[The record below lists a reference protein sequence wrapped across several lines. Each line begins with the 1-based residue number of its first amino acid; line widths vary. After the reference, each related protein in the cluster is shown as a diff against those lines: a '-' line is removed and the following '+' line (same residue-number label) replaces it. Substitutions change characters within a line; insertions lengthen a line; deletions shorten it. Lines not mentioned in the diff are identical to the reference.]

1 MRILFV
7 TSTRIGD
14 AVLTTGLLG
23 YLISRYPKARIT
35 VACGV
40 AAAPL
45 FEAAPGVERVIV
57 LVKRK
62 WAGHWFDLWRYA
74 IRVWWGWGMVVDLRG
89 SLIAYFL
96 LARRR
101 RVYWGETGGKH
112 RLLALTRVL
121 RLSVPPAPRIWTTP
135 AQEDEAAR
143 RIPEGG
149 PVLALGPTA
158 NWRGKIWRAEN
169 FVALAERLTAPDG
182 ILPGARIAIFG
193 AANEREIARPV
204 IEAVPEDRRI
214 DLVGGIDL
222 MTAAAALK
230 RCALYVGND
239 SGLMH
244 LAAAAR
250 IPTLGLFGPSRSE
263 IYAPWGDRTAVAR
276 TAIPYEDLFPPDYD
290 HRTTDSLM
298 DSLSVEAAEAAAVAL
313 WERCLADDAWDDLED
328 FEDAEE
334 GPA

>member
-1 MRILFV
+1 VRILFV
-7 TSTRIGD
+7 TATRIGD

-23 YLISRYPKARIT
+23 HLIDRYPNARIT

-62 WAGHWFDLWRYA
+62 WAGHWFDLWRDA
-74 IRVWWGWGMVVDLRG
+74 IRVWWGWSMVIDLRG
-89 SLIAYFL
+89 SLISYFL
-96 LARRR
+96 LARKRK
-101 RVYWGETGGKH
+101 VYWGETGERH
-112 RLLALTRVL
+112 RLIALARVL
-121 RLSVPPAPRIWTTP
+121 RLPEPPAPRVWTTP
-135 AQEDEAAR
+135 AQEAEAAR
-143 RIPEGG
+143 RIPEDG

-169 FVALAERLTAPDG
+169 FIALAERLTAPDG

-230 RCALYVGND
+230 RCALYIGND

-250 IPTLGLFGPSRSE
+250 IPTVGLFGPSHPE
-263 IYAPWGDRTAVAR
+263 VYAPWGKHTAVAR
-276 TAIPYEDLFPPDYD
+276 TAIPYKKLFPPGYD
-290 HRTTDSLM
+290 HRTTGSLM
-298 DSLSVEAAEAAAVAL
+298 DSLSVEAAEEAAVAL
-313 WERCLADDAWDDLED
+313 WERCRDAG
-328 FEDAEE
+328 E